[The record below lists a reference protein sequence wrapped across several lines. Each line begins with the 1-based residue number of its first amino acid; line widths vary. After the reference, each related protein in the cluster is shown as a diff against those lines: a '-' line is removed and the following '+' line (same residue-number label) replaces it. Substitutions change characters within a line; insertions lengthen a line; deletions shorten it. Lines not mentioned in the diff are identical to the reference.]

1 MNQSSFVYLHGRAY
15 HYLQSAYE
23 SSIEF
28 LFIVVEEGEEILTL
42 ASIGLFLGWLL
53 LAFSLET
60 DSCVLT

>member
-1 MNQSSFVYLHGRAY
+1 
-15 HYLQSAYE
+15 
-23 SSIEF
+23 
-28 LFIVVEEGEEILTL
+28 VVEEGEEILTL